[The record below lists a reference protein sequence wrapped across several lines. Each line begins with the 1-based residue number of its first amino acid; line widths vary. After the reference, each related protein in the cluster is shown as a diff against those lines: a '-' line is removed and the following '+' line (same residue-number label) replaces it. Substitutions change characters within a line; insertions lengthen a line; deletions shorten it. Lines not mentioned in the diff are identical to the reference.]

1 VAEQSIEADAPQNEI
16 YITTN
21 FDENPLD
28 TIEGKATVI
37 SAQQYRDLYPTGKIP
52 RTSDDHGRMF
62 VCRRGCSAR
71 TATYTD
77 EFVWEDV
84 YQGVDD
90 MNELKERVAAETK
103 ATRKK
108 KVEVKSK
115 DLDFVVADD
124 ADNEFQ
130 PRTPSKKRKFEQAT
144 TPRSDRKDQTPRK
157 FTTPTHRR
165 YVERIVRHDLM
176 LIDPG

>member
-1 VAEQSIEADAPQNEI
+1 MEADAPQNEI

-37 SAQQYRDLYPTGKIP
+37 SAQQYRALYPTGKIP
-52 RTSDDHGRMF
+52 RSSDDFGRMF

-84 YQGVDD
+84 YQGVEDIS
-90 MNELKERVAAETK
+90 ELKERVAAETK

-108 KVEVKSK
+108 KPEVKSK

-124 ADNEFQ
+124 AENEFE

-144 TPRSDRKDQTPRK
+144 TPRSDRKGQTPRK

-165 YVERIVRHDLM
+165 YVEHIVRRDLSQ
-176 LIDPG
+176 LTIVQG